1 MKIKEKEAEYLAS
14 FFVALSTLR
23 GAIGVDK
30 HKKEE

>member
-23 GAIGVDK
+23 GVSCVDK
-30 HKKEE
+30 SKKEE